1 MFINQFILMIFQ
13 REIQI
18 TWWASLTW
26 NSTGKYVALFVKERK
41 KKESLWSWKSVID
54 IWPPLSHIEWTPLSL
69 CIDHERNNILLTFSF
84 FFYPTKTSTWTWAY
98 LNLFF
103 FFSLPLILCAIFTPH
118 TGSSYTYVCT
128 WCTSVQPVCTTHTR
142 IPPYPYLNI
151 GRPKRKYI

>member
-84 FFYPTKTSTWTWAY
+84 ILEKNLYLDMSLFKPLFLLFSPFDSLRNFYTSLTQVVHTHMCVRGVHQFNPSAQHTHA
-98 LNLFF
+98 
-103 FFSLPLILCAIFTPH
+103 SLH
-118 TGSSYTYVCT
+118 T
-128 WCTSVQPVCTTHTR
+128 H
-142 IPPYPYLNI
+142 I
-151 GRPKRKYI
+151 